1 MARAKKEA
9 VAQRRRIAKLERDYA
24 RLAGNYRGVLNDL
37 DDAGRRLL
45 AANAA
50 ARVAA
55 TANVAARTARPRRRY
70 GVPYLKGWFRP
81 SAI

>member
-55 TANVAARTARPRRRY
+55 AAM
-70 GVPYLKGWFRP
+70 VYL
-81 SAI
+81 

>member
-1 MARAKKEA
+1 LDARNRVARAKKEA

-24 RLAGNYRGVLNDL
+24 RLAGDYRGALNDR

-55 TANVAARTARPRRRY
+55 TANVAARTARRAAAM
-70 GVPYLKGWFRP
+70 GSLT
-81 SAI
+81 

>member
-24 RLAGNYRGVLNDL
+24 RLAGDYRGVLNDL

-55 TANVAARTARPRRRY
+55 TANVAARTARRAAAM
-70 GVPYLKGWFRP
+70 GSLT
-81 SAI
+81 